1 MATGSEDEEDV
12 LLRDRKSLSLAGW
25 GAAFPFL
32 LAVCLLLLLP
42 PPPPSS
48 GPSVSLC
55 YVWLTDGRTLS
66 YAASRRRSPLAVPPP
81 TCDPALAPCLHPL

>member
-32 LAVCLLLLLP
+32 LAVCLLLLLGGP
-42 PPPPSS
+42 PPPLPQVHQ
-48 GPSVSLC
+48 SV
-55 YVWLTDGRTLS
+55 
-66 YAASRRRSPLAVPPP
+66 YAM
-81 TCDPALAPCLHPL
+81 CG